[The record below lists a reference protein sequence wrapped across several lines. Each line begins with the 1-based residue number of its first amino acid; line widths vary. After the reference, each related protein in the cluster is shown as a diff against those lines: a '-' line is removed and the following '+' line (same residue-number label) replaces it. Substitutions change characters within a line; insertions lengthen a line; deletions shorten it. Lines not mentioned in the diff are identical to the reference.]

1 MATALVASAGR
12 LKLLFQPQQEC
23 ALATSATFAPG
34 SNVGFNC
41 QQDFIGIGER
51 LPCHHR
57 LIGITQTFKCVFQF
71 AVALY
76 DPANPLF
83 QVFFGS

>member
-51 LPCHHR
+51 LPCHQDVYKRQHQGRAVR
-57 LIGITQTFKCVFQF
+57 LHPPSVSVCTGTNMK
-71 AVALY
+71 
-76 DPANPLF
+76 PN
-83 QVFFGS
+83 